1 MEESKDAAAQQP
13 AAKTKKT
20 SKKKTTD
27 KSALDEQKVIEA
39 KKKVNE
45 LLKGTGFEE
54 PDDEGSILVSP
65 DEYSTLAKS
74 QETKGMSWMEGQVEA
89 LTKQVEILESE
100 NFKLRNQVQ
109 LMANNPV
116 AGQFSDD
123 NSEKV
128 KIIEMFKHF
137 QDVYTGRK
145 KGTPYSRV
153 ALSYPQT
160 AEGVLDVMQA
170 MFPYLQEY
178 RMYKHWG

>member
-1 MEESKDAAAQQP
+1 MEESKDAAAQP
-13 AAKTKKT
+13 AAKTKKS
-20 SKKKTTD
+20 SKKKTD
-27 KSALDEQKVIEA
+27 KLDEQKVLEA
-39 KKKVNE
+39 KKKINE
-45 LLKGTGFEE
+45 LLKGTGLEE
-54 PDDEGSILVSP
+54 PDDDSVLVSP

-74 QETKGMSWMEGQVEA
+74 QETKAASWMEGQVEA
-89 LTKQVEILESE
+89 LSKQVEILESE
-100 NFKLRNQVQ
+100 NLKLRNQVQ
-109 LMANNPV
+109 FMNTNGAT
-116 AGQFSDD
+116 AQFSDD

-137 QDVYTGRK
+137 QDVYVGRK

-178 RMYKHWG
+178 RFYKHWG